1 MQQQVL
7 SFYGWLCLSV
17 LAHLIIAALV
27 LQQQVQ
33 PPATKVSGAPVQ
45 VFAVNKSIWRQQPAA
60 VVAPPAKVIEPEPQP
75 AVLVRAAAKRTT
87 PKSQPAAKPLT
98 KPAEKPTSVASV
110 PPQSA
115 SVNASNSAAAGTQN
129 TDVMALFDSVRINA
143 ARRELSATELTAL
156 AAPRVQTQ
164 PATSSDVRRAAVKP
178 GADAASDVL
187 ETLADGTQLVRVGKQ
202 CVLAAPGA
210 DLRKN
215 IHSMKVVS
223 CGAGGRSE
231 QDRIDTY
238 YEQVMSGIGQQR

>member
-33 PPATKVSGAPVQ
+33 PPAAKLSGAPVQ
-45 VFAVNKSIWRQQPAA
+45 VFAVNKSTWRQQPVAVAA
-60 VVAPPAKVIEPEPQP
+60 SPATVIVPQAQP
-75 AVLVRAAAKRTT
+75 AALARARAKRTT
-87 PKSQPAAKPLT
+87 PKPQPAVKSAPKPTAKPM
-98 KPAEKPTSVASV
+98 SVASV

-115 SVNASNSAAAGTQN
+115 SVSATTSDAASTHS

-143 ARRELSATELTAL
+143 ARRELSATELAAL

-164 PATSSDVRRAAVKP
+164 PERHSGVKRAAVKP

-187 ETLADGTQLVRVGKQ
+187 ETLPDGTQLVRVGKQ